1 MRLNVNNTQRYRHI
15 DIGVGLFM
23 LLGLVSLAVMV
34 LKVSGITATDI
45 VGGSSNTVYAVTA
58 DFTDIGGLKVRAPV
72 TVAGVRIGEV
82 TRIELQPGQLNA
94 KVTMMLSRDK
104 PIPFEDVSARIL
116 TQGLL
121 GSNYISI
128 VPGFDSSDPQHQFL
142 REGDVI
148 TKTQEALVL
157 ENLIGQLVFNIKK

>member
-1 MRLNVNNTQRYRHI
+1 MNKQRYRHI
-15 DIGVGLFM
+15 DMGVGLFM
-23 LLGLVSLAVMV
+23 LLGIVALAVMV
-34 LKVSGITATDI
+34 MKVSGLSNYASSKGYI
-45 VGGSSNTVYAVTA
+45 VNA

-94 KVTMMLSRDK
+94 RVTMMLNHDK
-104 PIPFEDVSARIL
+104 PIPYEDVSARIL

-128 VPGFDSSDPQHQFL
+128 VPGFEDDNKAHPYL
-142 REGDVI
+142 RAGDTI
-148 TKTQEALVL
+148 AKTQEAIIL
-157 ENLIGQLVFNIKK
+157 ENLIGQLLFNIKK